1 MGKSQELKDIIK
13 ELEYENKKLTC
24 KVSDLKKVNEE
35 QNKLINKY
43 RDILSLSDGNEEK
56 LVDFKDRQ
64 KRIFDNKVN
73 HGFNTTNIYQEA
85 RYILEE
91 VTELMRAV
99 EKNDRENMKEEL
111 ADIVIFAY
119 GCAEVARLG
128 NLDDEIFKKMTIN
141 EGREYHRTSEG
152 DFVKDNK

>member
-43 RDILSLSDGNEEK
+43 RDILSLSDGNEEE

-152 DFVKDNK
+152 DFVKDSK

>member
-1 MGKSQELKDIIK
+1 MGKSKELRDIIK

-24 KVSDLKKVNEE
+24 KVSDLKKINAE

-43 RDILSLSDGNEEK
+43 RDILGITDGNEEE
-56 LVDFKDRQ
+56 LTDFKYRQ

-152 DFVKDNK
+152 DFVKNTK